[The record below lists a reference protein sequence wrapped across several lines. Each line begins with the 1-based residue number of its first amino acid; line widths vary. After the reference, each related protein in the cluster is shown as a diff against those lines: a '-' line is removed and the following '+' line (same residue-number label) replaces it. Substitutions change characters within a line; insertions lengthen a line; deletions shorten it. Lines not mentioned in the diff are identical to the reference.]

1 MTSAGHEVPRFVAA
15 GGDSGAVPATVRA
28 AGDRREECPMAEME
42 DQEPRPEEQGT
53 YDLQSMLYVLGGVPF
68 MIIFFVALFLLVG
81 SCDQSAVYI
90 HA

>member
-1 MTSAGHEVPRFVAA
+1 
-15 GGDSGAVPATVRA
+15 
-28 AGDRREECPMAEME
+28 MAEME